1 MSPAEAESLIR
12 GVNEDIERI
21 ARAAQSQRQVRD
33 AIRFRAQNPLEEQL
47 IDEDSYAV
55 PRGQPRVL
63 RVGDVELKI
72 WKIHRAGL
80 DSTDIKG
87 ADLYYEMDGTKFVL
101 VQYKS
106 PSGSGRVKKDSSQLT
121 ELTEACPNRCPPTE
135 RFSCGSWFALHD
147 GTGGSYHTACE
158 ANNIFGAYA
167 SRKKDAFING
177 LTKTQFEADFASCR
191 IGGRSAPI
199 RVQQFQNA
207 SVNADHIFFR
217 VQQRFI

>member
-1 MSPAEAESLIR
+1 MSPAEAESLVR

-21 ARAAQSQRQVRD
+21 ARAAQTQQQVRS
-33 AIRFRAQNPLEEQL
+33 AIRFRAEKPLEEQL
-47 IDEDSYAV
+47 IDEDSYAI

-63 RVGDVELKI
+63 RVGSVELKI

-106 PSGSGRVKKDSSQLT
+106 PSSSGRVKKDSSQLV
-121 ELTEACPNRCPPTE
+121 ELTAACPNPCLPTE
-135 RFSCGSWFALHD
+135 RFSCGSWFALRD
-147 GTGGSYHTACE
+147 GVSSSYHTACE
-158 ANNIFGAYA
+158 ASNIFGTYA
-167 SRKKDAFING
+167 SRKKEAFING
-177 LTKTQFEADFASCR
+177 LTKTQFEAAFAGCR

-199 RVQQFQNA
+199 RAMQFQQA